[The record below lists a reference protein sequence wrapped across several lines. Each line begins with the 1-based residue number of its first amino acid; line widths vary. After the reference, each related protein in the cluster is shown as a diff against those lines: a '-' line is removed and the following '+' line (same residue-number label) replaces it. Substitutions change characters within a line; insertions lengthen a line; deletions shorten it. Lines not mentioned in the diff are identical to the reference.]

1 MSDQK
6 GNLSHKT
13 CDFVFKNV
21 LRGKPENVN
30 LLMNYS

>member
-6 GNLSHKT
+6 NILSHKT

-30 LLMNYS
+30 YLLFL